1 MANTVELENDGQIT
15 TLRFNRPPANAL
27 DIELL
32 EAIDAALAEI
42 ESGDQTRAL
51 ILTGAGNC
59 FSAGLDLKVV
69 PTYSAAEQ
77 RQLVT
82 ALNRRVGRLYGL
94 KLPTVAAVNGHAIAG
109 GMIILLACDYRIG
122 ADHDYKLGL
131 TEARVGVVFP
141 VAPMAV
147 VQAELSG
154 PAARVGVLLARN
166 AGPQEALQRGALDE
180 LQPAA
185 RLLSRARE
193 VAEEMATLPRAAYGK
208 IKRHLRAQAL
218 AKIEDA
224 LANQNEPM
232 LNSWLDD
239 ETAQASAAVLAQ
251 NKPQK

>member
-1 MANTVELENDGQIT
+1 
-15 TLRFNRPPANAL
+15 
-27 DIELL
+27 
-32 EAIDAALAEI
+32 
-42 ESGDQTRAL
+42 
-51 ILTGAGNC
+51 
-59 FSAGLDLKVV
+59 
-69 PTYSAAEQ
+69 
-77 RQLVT
+77 
-82 ALNRRVGRLYGL
+82 L

-224 LANQNEPM
+224 LVNQNEPM

>member
-1 MANTVELENDGQIT
+1 MADMVELENDGQIT

-27 DIELL
+27 DIALL
-32 EAIDAALAEI
+32 EEIDAAL
-42 ESGDQTRAL
+42 ESVENGDRTRAL

-82 ALNRRVGRLYGL
+82 ALNRMVGRLYGL
-94 KLPTVAAVNGHAIAG
+94 RRPTIAAVNGHAIAG
-109 GMIILLACDYRIG
+109 GMIVLLACDYRIG
-122 ADHDYKLGL
+122 ADHDYKIGL

-147 VQAELSG
+147 VQAELSP

-166 AGPQEALQRGALDE
+166 TGPQEALQRGALDE

-185 RLLSRARE
+185 GLLARARA
-193 VAEEMATLPRAAYGK
+193 VAQEMASLPPAAYAK
-208 IKRHLRAQAL
+208 IKRHLRAAAL

-224 LANQNEPM
+224 LVNQNEPM

-239 ETAQASAAVLAQ
+239 ETAQASAAVLARREPQ
-251 NKPQK
+251 N